1 MKYTFSVDA
10 PQQQFISITLE
21 LTTPKD
27 SLELQLPAWRPGRY
41 ELGNFAKNVKS
52 FSAYNEKGKV
62 LPFFKET
69 KDKWIVD
76 TSNAKSVKVT
86 YKYYAAELNAGSS
99 FLDETQLYVNPVNCC
114 FYTTANYSDEIE
126 VVLEIPESWKV
137 ASPILVDERKLLAKN
152 FDQLADSPFIC
163 SAGLQHASYQ
173 VKQYTFHIWFN
184 GLIYPD
190 WNRLLKD
197 FGAFTEKQ
205 LDKFLEFPCIDYH
218 FLIQIL
224 PYQAYHGVEHERCTV
239 ITLGPSY
246 DIFGRLYKELLGV
259 SSHELYHT
267 WNVKSIRPIEM
278 MPYDFS
284 KENYSKMG
292 FLAEG
297 VTTYMGDL
305 LLMKSGVFDLNE
317 YFNEFNTQ
325 LQRHF
330 DNFGRFNYSVA
341 ESSFDTWLDGY
352 TPGAPGRKVS
362 IYTEGCLLAFVTD
375 VSIMK
380 ATANKRKLD
389 DVMRSLYNKYG
400 KKGIGVS
407 QADYKA
413 EIANVSGTS
422 MDWLFDQ
429 YINGTKAFEGIL
441 TDCLDYLGLELMN
454 KPSRDYGAARLGV
467 KAILLN
473 NQMKTMAI
481 FPGSPYDI
489 AGGMLDDEI
498 MAVNDVKINNDFNQ
512 WLEFFE
518 NSSKKITVNRK
529 GRILE
534 LFLPEVS
541 RTFYQHY
548 WVQKLTDPYKLQ
560 RDALGQW
567 RK

>member
-1 MKYTFSVDA
+1 
-10 PQQQFISITLE
+10 
-21 LTTPKD
+21 
-27 SLELQLPAWRPGRY
+27 
-41 ELGNFAKNVKS
+41 
-52 FSAYNEKGKV
+52 
-62 LPFFKET
+62 
-69 KDKWIVD
+69 
-76 TSNAKSVKVT
+76 
-86 YKYYAAELNAGSS
+86 
-99 FLDETQLYVNPVNCC
+99 
-114 FYTTANYSDEIE
+114 
-126 VVLEIPESWKV
+126 
-137 ASPILVDERKLLAKN
+137 
-152 FDQLADSPFIC
+152 
-163 SAGLQHASYQ
+163 
-173 VKQYTFHIWFN
+173 
-184 GLIYPD
+184 
-190 WNRLLKD
+190 
-197 FGAFTEKQ
+197 
-205 LDKFLEFPCIDYH
+205 
-218 FLIQIL
+218 
-224 PYQAYHGVEHERCTV
+224 
-239 ITLGPSY
+239 
-246 DIFGRLYKELLGV
+246 
-259 SSHELYHT
+259 
-267 WNVKSIRPIEM
+267 
-278 MPYDFS
+278 
-284 KENYSKMG
+284 MG

-305 LLMKSGVFDLNE
+305 LLMKSGVFDFDE

-407 QADYKA
+407 EADYKA

-454 KPSRDYGAARLGV
+454 EPSSDYAAARLGV

-473 NQMKTMAI
+473 NQLKTMAI

-489 AGGMLDDEI
+489 AGGMVDDEI
-498 MAVNDVKINNDFNQ
+498 LAVNDVKINNDFNQ

-529 GRILE
+529 GRMME

-541 RTFYQHY
+541 RTFYQRY
-548 WVQKLTDPYKLQ
+548 WVQKLADPYKLQ

>member
-1 MKYTFSVDA
+1 MKYTFLIDA
-10 PQQQFISITLE
+10 PHQQFVSIQLE
-21 LTTPKD
+21 VSSTKD
-27 SLELQLPAWRPGRY
+27 TLELQLPAWRPGRY

-52 FSAYNEKGKV
+52 FCVYSETGKS
-62 LPFFKET
+62 LPFVKTT
-69 KDKWIVD
+69 KDKWVVD
-76 TSNAKSVKVT
+76 TSEASLVKVS
-86 YKYYAAELNAGSS
+86 YKYYAAELNAGSTY
-99 FLDETQLYVNPVNCC
+99 LDATQLYVNPVNCC
-114 FYTTANYSDEIE
+114 FFTKENYMDEITVE
-126 VVLEIPESWKV
+126 LDVPENWQI
-137 ASPILVDERKLLAKN
+137 ASPILNENRQLRARN

-163 SAGLQHASYQ
+163 SSRLQHTLYEAKN
-173 VKQYTFHIWFN
+173 VKFHIWFN

-190 WNRLLKD
+190 WRRLLKD
-197 FGAFTEKQ
+197 FQAFTEKQ
-205 LDKFLEFPCIDYH
+205 LEKFLEFPCSEYH

-224 PYQAYHGVEHERCTV
+224 PYQAYHGVEHEQCTV

-246 DIFGRLYKELLGV
+246 DVFGRLYKELLGV

-292 FLAEG
+292 YLAEG

-305 LLMKSGVFDLNE
+305 MLLKSGVFTLDQ
-317 YFNEFNTQ
+317 YITEFNTQ

-352 TPGAPGRKVS
+352 TPGIPGRKVS

-375 VSIMK
+375 VSIMR
-380 ATANKRKLD
+380 ATGNKRKLD
-389 DVMRSLYNKYG
+389 EVMRSLYNNYG

-407 QADYKA
+407 EGVYKA
-413 EIANVSGTS
+413 EIENVTGTS

-429 YINGTKAFEGIL
+429 YINGTKAFEGVL

-454 KPSRDYGAARLGV
+454 EPSEDYAAAHLGV
-467 KAILLN
+467 KTALVN
-473 NQMKTMAI
+473 NQLKAMAI
-481 FPGSPYDI
+481 FPGSPFDV

-498 MAVNDVKINNDFNQ
+498 IAVNEVKMSNDLNQ
-512 WLEFFE
+512 WLNFFE
-518 NSSKKITVNRK
+518 NDTKKIIVQRK
-529 GRILE
+529 GKIVE
-534 LFLPEVS
+534 LFIPEVS
-541 RTFYQHY
+541 RTFYQRY
-548 WVQKLTDPYKLQ
+548 SLKKLDEPYKLQ

-567 RK
+567 LK

>member
-1 MKYTFSVDA
+1 MHYTFSADA

-21 LTTPKD
+21 VDCPND
-27 SLELQLPAWRPGRY
+27 ILELQLPAWRPGRY

-62 LPFFKET
+62 LSFHKAT
-69 KDKWIVD
+69 KDKWIVE
-76 TSNAKSVKVT
+76 TSKAKRVKVT

-99 FLDETQLYVNPVNCC
+99 FLDTSQLYVNPINCC
-114 FYTTANYSDEIE
+114 FYTEANYTDEIE
-126 VVLEIPESWKV
+126 VLLDIPENWKV
-137 ASPILVDERKLLAKN
+137 ASPILSSERKLVAKN

-163 SAGLQHASYQ
+163 SAELQHESYQ
-173 VKQYTFHIWFN
+173 VKKYTFHIWFN
-184 GLIYPD
+184 GLIKPE
-190 WNRLLKD
+190 WNRLIKD
-197 FGAFTEKQ
+197 FKAFTEKQ
-205 LDKFLEFPCIDYH
+205 LEKFLEFPCNEYH
-218 FLIQIL
+218 FMIQIL
-224 PYQAYHGVEHERCTV
+224 PYQTYHGVEHEQCTV

-246 DIFGRLYKELLGV
+246 DVFGQLYKELLGV

-292 FLAEG
+292 YLAEG

-305 LLMKSGVFDLNE
+305 MLMKSGVFTLNE
-317 YFNEFNTQ
+317 YFIELNTQ

-352 TPGAPGRKVS
+352 TPGVPGRKTS

-380 ATANKRKLD
+380 TTTNKRKLD
-389 DVMRSLYNKYG
+389 EVMRSLYNNYG

-407 QADYKA
+407 EATYKA
-413 EIANVSGTS
+413 EIENVTGTS

-454 KPSRDYGAARLGV
+454 EPSSDYAAARLGV
-467 KAILLN
+467 KANLMN
-473 NQMKTMAI
+473 NQLKSMAI
-481 FPGSPYDI
+481 FPGSPYDV

-498 MAVNDVKINNDFNQ
+498 IAVNDVKINNDFNQ
-512 WLEFFE
+512 WLAFFE
-518 NSSKKITVNRK
+518 NSSKKLTVNRK
-529 GRILE
+529 GKIFD

-541 RTFYQHY
+541 RTFYQRY
-548 WVQKLTDPYKLQ
+548 WVQKMEDPYRLQ

-567 RK
+567 AK

>member
-1 MKYTFSVDA
+1 
-10 PQQQFISITLE
+10 
-21 LTTPKD
+21 
-27 SLELQLPAWRPGRY
+27 
-41 ELGNFAKNVKS
+41 
-52 FSAYNEKGKV
+52 
-62 LPFFKET
+62 
-69 KDKWIVD
+69 
-76 TSNAKSVKVT
+76 
-86 YKYYAAELNAGSS
+86 
-99 FLDETQLYVNPVNCC
+99 
-114 FYTTANYSDEIE
+114 
-126 VVLEIPESWKV
+126 
-137 ASPILVDERKLLAKN
+137 
-152 FDQLADSPFIC
+152 
-163 SAGLQHASYQ
+163 
-173 VKQYTFHIWFN
+173 
-184 GLIYPD
+184 
-190 WNRLLKD
+190 
-197 FGAFTEKQ
+197 
-205 LDKFLEFPCIDYH
+205 
-218 FLIQIL
+218 
-224 PYQAYHGVEHERCTV
+224 
-239 ITLGPSY
+239 
-246 DIFGRLYKELLGV
+246 
-259 SSHELYHT
+259 
-267 WNVKSIRPIEM
+267 M

-454 KPSRDYGAARLGV
+454 KPSPDYGAARLGV

-541 RTFYQHY
+541 RTFYQRY
-548 WVQKLTDPYKLQ
+548 WVQKLADPYKLQ